1 MCLLTRNP
9 VQGDEL
15 GCASGVT
22 RLKNRIEIVGRRCT
36 EQDYQSYGDVHR
48 LTTRLKDSTD
58 TVGELC
64 AEQDYENYGNVYEL
78 PT

>member
-1 MCLLTRNP
+1 
-9 VQGDEL
+9 
-15 GCASGVT
+15 
-22 RLKNRIEIVGRRCT
+22 LK
-36 EQDYQSYGDVHR
+36 Y
-48 LTTRLKDSTD
+48 STD